1 LTTIV
6 IMLEEMNK
14 STLITVTQTV
24 SALNALLMIP
34 LVSALIDHLSHS
46 NSIVSLS
53 NVPLTI
59 ASGIE
64 ITISLNANKLFLK
77 EIAPQNYQI
86 WARFITLTSSMEI
99 IVKNQF
105 NKARM
110 VSMLQCVLI
119 TTECISLQNR
129 EMPKALEVKWNLPL
143 EVIIAEDTDIIQD
156 QEVKNQ
162 QALEATLDQAPWI

>member
-1 LTTIV
+1 MTNIATT
-6 IMLEEMNK
+6 LEAEERE
-14 STLITVTQTV
+14 STLTIVTQTV

-34 LVSALIDHLSHS
+34 LVSALIDHLRHN
-46 NSIVSLS
+46 NSIALLS

-99 IVKNQF
+99 IVKNQL

-110 VSMLQCVLI
+110 VSMLQCV
-119 TTECISLQNR
+119 
-129 EMPKALEVKWNLPL
+129 
-143 EVIIAEDTDIIQD
+143 
-156 QEVKNQ
+156 
-162 QALEATLDQAPWI
+162 